1 MKGHHMTTKAYLR
14 NITVRVIEYAIVLLM
29 MIAAVW
35 SLAYVVGGVF
45 KAMGV
50 G

>member
-1 MKGHHMTTKAYLR
+1 MTTKAYLR
-14 NITVRVIEYAIVLLM
+14 NIIVRVIEDAIVLLM

-35 SLAYVVGGVF
+35 SLAYVCGGAL
-45 KAMGV
+45 KLLGV